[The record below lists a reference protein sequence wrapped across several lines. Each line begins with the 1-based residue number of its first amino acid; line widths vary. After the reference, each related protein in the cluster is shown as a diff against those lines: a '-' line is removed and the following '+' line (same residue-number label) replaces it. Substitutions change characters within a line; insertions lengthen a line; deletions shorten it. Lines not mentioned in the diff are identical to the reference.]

1 MPKIVKLLLSLLL
14 PQIAG
19 GLGAFFTLSSVQ
31 DWYLTIN
38 RPSWNPPSWLFGPVW
53 TTLYVLMGIAC
64 FLIWKTEHP
73 LKKQVL
79 SLYFL
84 QLFFNFLWSP
94 AFFGAQSPLLGLV
107 VILPLWGMILA
118 CVIQFRKINLWAS
131 ALMVPYLLWVSF
143 ASVLN
148 GTIWWLNP

>member
-31 DWYLTIN
+31 DWYLKIN

-64 FLIWKTEHP
+64 FLIWKVEHP
-73 LKKQVL
+73 LRKQVL

-94 AFFGAQSPLLGLV
+94 AFFGAQSPLLGMV
-107 VILPLWGMILA
+107 VILPLWAMILA